1 MTEFLQLVVSG
12 VETGSLYALVG
23 LAVVIIYK
31 ATHIVSLAQGQLLAF
46 GVLFFWL
53 AWVVFGL
60 PLWLSLLLT
69 IVLAIIMGYAV
80 ERFALRPL
88 IGQPHFTAFLMTFAV
103 FLILDGV
110 FQLILKGSYGVL
122 PPLLPGEM
130 IKVGGVA
137 IATEGVFSLG
147 IALLIFGSLAAF
159 FRYTRLGLGMR
170 ATSEDHQL
178 AQSTGIKV
186 KNIFSLVWIIS
197 AVVAAFSGIIM
208 AMTVNIGYSLPWIII
223 KGLVV
228 ALFGGLDSLFGALV
242 AGLLLG
248 ILEFV
253 GAGYLD
259 PLVGGG
265 FQDVA
270 AYIVLLLILLVKPY
284 GLFGLIR
291 IERV

>member
-1 MTEFLQLVVSG
+1 MTEFLQLVASG
-12 VETGSLYALVG
+12 VETGSIYALVG
-23 LAVVIIYK
+23 LAVVLIYK

-46 GVLFFWL
+46 GALFFSL
-53 AWVVFGL
+53 VWVAFGL
-60 PLWLSLLLT
+60 PLWLSLLFT
-69 IVLAIIMGYAV
+69 IIFAIIMGFAV

-110 FQLILKGSYGVL
+110 FQLILKGSYWFL
-122 PPLLPGEM
+122 PPLLPVGM

-159 FRYTRLGLGMR
+159 FRYTKLGLGMR

-178 AQSTGIKV
+178 AQSTGINV
-186 KNIFSLVWIIS
+186 RNIFSVVWIIS

-208 AMTVNIGYSLPWIII
+208 AMTVNIGYSLPWVII

-248 ILEFV
+248 VLECV
-253 GAGYLD
+253 GVGYLD

-265 FQDVA
+265 VQDA
-270 AYIVLLLILLVKPY
+270 AAFIVLLLILLVKPY